1 MSKAYAVIAGV
12 GPGTGA
18 SIARKFA
25 QTYPVVLLARNIAN
39 LDPIVNEIK
48 SNGGQAT
55 GISTDL
61 NSSQSVRAAFDQI
74 KQQYEGSGSALA
86 AAVFN
91 PSGGFIRKPFLE
103 LTEQEFT
110 GSFENQGYIPPPP
123 LLLLMLLYPR
133 LTTTEKQHSL
143 SPKAP
148 SPSFLTDEGRRHTRQ
163 PSSLLAQQPVLRDL
177 HFSRPLQRASSR

>member
-1 MSKAYAVIAGV
+1 MSKAYAIIAGV

-25 QTYPVVLLARNIAN
+25 LTYPVVLLARNLSN

-48 SNGGQAT
+48 ANGGQAT

-61 NSSQSVRAAFDQI
+61 NNSQSVRATFDQI
-74 KQQYEGSGSALA
+74 KQQYSGSALA

-91 PSGGFIRKPFLE
+91 PSNGFVRKPFLE

-110 GSFENQGYIPPPP
+110 GGFEGQGYILPSSYIPCSD
-123 LLLLMLLYPR
+123 
-133 LTTTEKQHSL
+133 LTVETEKLHSP

-148 SPSFLTDEGRRHTRQ
+148 FPSFLTDERRPHTHQ
-163 PSSLLAQQPVLRDL
+163 PSSSPAQQLV
-177 HFSRPLQRASSR
+177 

>member
-1 MSKAYAVIAGV
+1 MSKAFAIIAGV

-25 QTYPVVLLARNIAN
+25 QTYPVVLLARNLAN

-61 NSSQSVRAAFDQI
+61 NDSQSVRAAFDQI
-74 KQQYEGSGSALA
+74 KQQYEGSGSSLA

-91 PSGGFIRKPFLE
+91 PSGGFVRKPFLE
-103 LTEQEFT
+103 LTEQEF
-110 GSFENQGYIPPPP
+110 SRSYESQGYFLLP
-123 LLLLMLLYPR
+123 LD
-133 LTTTEKQHSL
+133 
-143 SPKAP
+143 
-148 SPSFLTDEGRRHTRQ
+148 FLT
-163 PSSLLAQQPVLRDL
+163 
-177 HFSRPLQRASSR
+177 